1 MTTASPSDTT
11 APLAHSDAI
20 VLDYLAALWAESD
33 DLSPELRDELMTT
46 VAEYIALRRTSVSD
60 PLADPGQIVGR
71 LGPPEALVASV
82 RRGRMPTHLRLPIA
96 PPPRPPARTRP
107 GTGTGAGDS
116 TALALIMAGTF
127 VLPVLSP
134 LAGMMMVSGSPRW
147 TAAQKGAAWVLV
159 AGSTMSGLL
168 LVLVASVFFYSGE
181 AGVVFAYLA
190 MVAGAFVAGI
200 TLLPGLVGRR
210 PITDS

>member
-1 MTTASPSDTT
+1 MTPVPTSDTT
-11 APLAHSDAI
+11 APLAHSDVI
-20 VLDYLAALWAESD
+20 VLDYLAALWAESE

-46 VAEYIALRRTSVSD
+46 VAEYIALRRTSVAD
-60 PLADPGQIVGR
+60 PLADPEQIVGR

-82 RRGRMPTHLRLPIA
+82 RRGRMPSHLRLPVA
-96 PPPRPPARTRP
+96 PPPRPVPVRTPQRS
-107 GTGTGAGDS
+107 GAGDS

-147 TAAQKGAAWVLV
+147 TPSQKAAAWVLV
-159 AGSTMSGLL
+159 AGSTLSGLML
-168 LVLVASVFFYSGE
+168 ALIAVVFMYDGG

-200 TLLPGLVGRR
+200 TLLPGLIGRR
-210 PITDS
+210 PVTG

>member
-1 MTTASPSDTT
+1 MTPAPSSDTT
-11 APLAHSDAI
+11 APLAHSDVI
-20 VLDYLAALWAESD
+20 VLDYLAALWAESE

-46 VAEYIALRRTSVSD
+46 VAEYIALRRTSVAD
-60 PLADPGQIVGR
+60 PLADPAQIVGR
-71 LGPPEALVASV
+71 LGPPEALVASL
-82 RRGRMPTHLRLPIA
+82 RRGRMPTHLRMPAA
-96 PPPRPPARTRP
+96 PPPRPVARTRQSS
-107 GTGTGAGDS
+107 GAGDS

-134 LAGMMMVSGSPRW
+134 LAGMMMVSSSPRW
-147 TAAQKGAAWVLV
+147 SVPQKAAAWVLV
-159 AGSTMSGLL
+159 AGSTLCGLML
-168 LVLVASVFFYSGE
+168 ALVAAVFMYDGG

-210 PITDS
+210 PVTG

>member
-1 MTTASPSDTT
+1 MTPASPSDTT
-11 APLAHSDAI
+11 APLAHSDVI

-46 VAEYIALRRTSVSD
+46 VAEYIALRRTSVAG
-60 PLADPGQIVGR
+60 PLADPEQIVGR

-82 RRGRMPTHLRLPIA
+82 RRGRMPTHLRLPVA
-96 PPPRPPARTRP
+96 PPPARPVARTR
-107 GTGTGAGDS
+107 GSSGSGDS

-134 LAGMMMVSGSPRW
+134 LAGMMMVSSSPRW
-147 TAAQKGAAWVLV
+147 TVAQKGAAWVLV
-159 AGSTMSGLL
+159 AGSTLCGLML
-168 LVLVASVFFYSGE
+168 ALVASVFLYSGDV
-181 AGVVFAYLA
+181 GMVFAYLT

-200 TLLPGLVGRR
+200 TLLPALIGRR
-210 PITDS
+210 PISG